1 MGIINWIVQRSML
14 KEANRVAKEC
24 RKLYD
29 ESKANNPDSTESD
42 IIREITFDDEE
53 FYKIP
58 EKSRMRFE
66 KCCETIQGFCYMMVL
81 DLGKFKGWMNLR
93 SLQFTYYMDK
103 ALESQGFP
111 PQTKEQKEIILEVM
125 ELRIPNWDKIT
136 GD

>member
-1 MGIINWIVQRSML
+1 ML

-29 ESKANNPDSTESD
+29 VSKANNSDSTEPEV
-42 IIREITFDDEE
+42 IRIMAFSDEE
-53 FYKIP
+53 FHKIP
-58 EKSRMRFE
+58 EISRIRFE

-111 PQTKEQKEIILEVM
+111 PQTKDQKEEVLEVM
-125 ELRIPNWDKIT
+125 ELRIRNWDKIT